1 MTGSRTPENDNCLL
15 PLSEDCVR
23 LEIFELQPRSANV
36 VAGEKIDVAFRQ
48 SVARTVEN
56 RSDRL
61 QRMRIVLGRLR
72 LGDAPV
78 RLRGLRLGSETR
90 RVLESEASV
99 AVLERAS
106 PLGDPLTHARLARPS
121 KRLARKMKTE
131 GAAHR

>member
-1 MTGSRTPENDNCLL
+1 MTGARTPENDDCLL
-15 PLSEDCVR
+15 NALLSEDCVR

-106 PLGDPLTHARLARPS
+106 PLGDPLILLSQEIESQGRGLF
-121 KRLARKMKTE
+121 
-131 GAAHR
+131 